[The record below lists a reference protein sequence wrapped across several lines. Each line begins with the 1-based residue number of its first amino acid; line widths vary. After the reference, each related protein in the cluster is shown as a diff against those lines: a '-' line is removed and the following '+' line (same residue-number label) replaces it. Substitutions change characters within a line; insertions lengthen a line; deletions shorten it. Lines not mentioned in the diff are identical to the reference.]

1 MKYIDFQKSAL
12 MWITLFVFIA
22 AGIGS
27 NAQQPVT
34 DAEVTF
40 HVAWYD
46 VGKAALDGLDG
57 VKQVD
62 NGIRQNKLWFKEIN
76 TVVYDPQ
83 RISIDEMKSALQ
95 KAGTYK
101 GILVLEE

>member
-1 MKYIDFQKSAL
+1 
-12 MWITLFVFIA
+12 MWIILFVFIA

-27 NAQQPVT
+27 NAQQHT
-34 DAEVTF
+34 ADAEVVF

-46 VGKAALDGLDG
+46 VGKAALEGLDG
-57 VKQVD
+57 VIEVQ
-62 NGIRQNKLWFKEIN
+62 NGIRQSKLWFKEIN

-83 RISIDEMKSALQ
+83 RITLDEMKSALQ

-101 GILVLEE
+101 GIVAPEE